1 MLSRSKGLS
10 VAVFGG
16 FGFTNTG
23 KSQELL
29 RCKKYN
35 IACLLFSPSLITGK
49 RDSDLRVLNAN

>member
-1 MLSRSKGLS
+1 
-10 VAVFGG
+10 
-16 FGFTNTG
+16 
-23 KSQELL
+23 LL